1 MPYNLV
7 GRTETIEQ
15 IHLLIL
21 SFWKNVIRLSQ
32 WSQACDTDCAQTG
45 LPPKV
50 RDSNGGDPGPKNQ
63 FRI

>member
-1 MPYNLV
+1 MPYDLV

-15 IHLLIL
+15 ILLLIL

-32 WSQACDTDCAQTG
+32 WSQACDTDYAQTG

-50 RDSNGGDPGPKNQ
+50 RGSNSGDPGPENQ
-63 FRI
+63 FCI